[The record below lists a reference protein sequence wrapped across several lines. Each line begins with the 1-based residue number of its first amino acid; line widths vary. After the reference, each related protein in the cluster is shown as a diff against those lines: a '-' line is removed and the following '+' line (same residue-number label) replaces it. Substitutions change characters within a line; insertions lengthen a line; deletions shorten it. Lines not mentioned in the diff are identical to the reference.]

1 MATEP
6 YFFGGEEI
14 APGSLRQFEIHA
26 GRLPSGTQMTLP
38 IKIAHG
44 AKPGPVIWLSGA
56 IHGDEIVG
64 VAIIRH
70 VLEALKP
77 KKMAG
82 TVLAVPVVNVFGFVT
97 GSRYLPDRR
106 DLNRSFPGSARGSLA
121 ARLARLF
128 VDTVVDRCDY
138 GLDFHAGSDD
148 RTNLPQVRGNMD
160 DAETRRLALAFGPDV
175 VLHSKTIKGT
185 LRDTAV
191 RRRKTVL
198 LFEGGEPRRFS
209 TAAVE
214 AGTVG
219 ALRVLGALGI
229 LSDPPAPRETPPI
242 ESRSTTWVR
251 APRGGIFRL
260 ETQLGALL
268 AKGQRVGVIADPA
281 DAKYTTVKT
290 PVAGVVL
297 GHAVNPLV
305 HPGAGLVHVAEMP
318 KKSKW
323 TPSGIGH

>member
-1 MATEP
+1 MTTEP

-14 APGSLRQFEIHA
+14 APGSLREFEIHA

-64 VAIIRH
+64 VAVIRH

-106 DLNRSFPGSARGSLA
+106 DLNRSFPGSSRGSLA

-138 GLDFHAGSDD
+138 GIDFHAGSDD
-148 RTNLPQVRGNMD
+148 RTNLPQIRGNMD
-160 DAETRRLALAFGPDV
+160 DDETRRLALAFGPDV
-175 VLHSKTIKGT
+175 MLHSATIKGT
-185 LRDTAV
+185 LRETAL
-191 RRRKTVL
+191 RRSKTIL

-214 AGTVG
+214 AGTAG
-219 ALRVLGALGI
+219 ALRVLGALGMI
-229 LSDPPAPRETPPI
+229 SDPPPPRETPPL
-242 ESRSTTWVR
+242 EARSTTWVR

-260 ETQLGALL
+260 EIQLGALL
-268 AKGQRVGVIADPA
+268 TKGQRVGVIADPA
-281 DAKYTTVKT
+281 DAKYTTVRS

-305 HPGAGLVHVAEMP
+305 YPGAGLLHVAEVS
-318 KKSKW
+318 KSKR
-323 TPSGIGH
+323 TS